1 MVRQDTIRPKQPR
14 TDRVPTRASSGS
26 SSKVPLFTRTSPPA
40 PRPRPLTAAPSVW
53 TILFFVTYHARS
65 NLQYF
70 ASETYCAVAGITF
83 MLIHVRVGLGW
94 EQRAHSSNEVASVDL
109 STATTLRDSRQHPY
123 GSPRVAVNITR
134 IVQRDD
140 ELYEQYEADLNSIK
154 FAPNSVSDATLAG
167 RT

>member
-1 MVRQDTIRPKQPR
+1 
-14 TDRVPTRASSGS
+14 
-26 SSKVPLFTRTSPPA
+26 
-40 PRPRPLTAAPSVW
+40 
-53 TILFFVTYHARS
+53 
-65 NLQYF
+65 
-70 ASETYCAVAGITF
+70 

-94 EQRAHSSNEVASVDL
+94 EQRAHSSNEATSVDL

-140 ELYEQYEADLNSIK
+140 GYEQYESDLNSIK

-167 RT
+167 RA

>member
-1 MVRQDTIRPKQPR
+1 MKE
-14 TDRVPTRASSGS
+14 
-26 SSKVPLFTRTSPPA
+26 PLFTRAFLPHLPTTS
-40 PRPRPLTAAPSVW
+40 RPRRSALCSVW

-94 EQRAHSSNEVASVDL
+94 EQRAHSSNEAASVDL
-109 STATTLRDSRQHPY
+109 SIATTLRDSRQHPY

-134 IVQRDD
+134 IVQHDD
-140 ELYEQYEADLNSIK
+140 GYEQYESDVHSIK
-154 FAPNSVSDATLAG
+154 FAPNNISDASLAE